1 MPAASQA
8 LAPLSFRVA
17 GGDDADAIVAL
28 VNSAYRGES
37 SRAGWTTEADF
48 LDGQRTDVEE
58 VAQLV
63 AAKDS
68 AILLCHAGDA
78 LIGSVHLEKQSD
90 AAWLGMLVVKPVLQG
105 RGIGKRFME
114 AAERYARDTWGTAR
128 MRMTVIRF
136 RDELIAYYERR
147 GYRRTG
153 ERRPFPTDPRYG
165 IRKVEGLEFEVL
177 EKRLR

>member
-1 MPAASQA
+1 MPQAADSI
-8 LAPLSFRVA
+8 PVLSFRRA
-17 GGDDADAIVAL
+17 SGDDVAAVVAL

-48 LDGQRTDVEE
+48 LDGQRTDADE

-68 AILLCHAGDA
+68 VILLCCADGA
-78 LIGSVHLEKQSD
+78 LIGSVHLERQGQ
-90 AAWLGMLVVKPVLQG
+90 AAYLGMLVIEPVLQG
-105 RGIGKRFME
+105 RGIGKQFMD
-114 AAERYARDTWGTAR
+114 AAERYARDTWGVAR
-128 MRMTVIRF
+128 MMMTVIRF
-136 RDELIAYYERR
+136 RGELIAYYERR

-165 IRKVEGLEFEVL
+165 IPKVAGLEFEVL